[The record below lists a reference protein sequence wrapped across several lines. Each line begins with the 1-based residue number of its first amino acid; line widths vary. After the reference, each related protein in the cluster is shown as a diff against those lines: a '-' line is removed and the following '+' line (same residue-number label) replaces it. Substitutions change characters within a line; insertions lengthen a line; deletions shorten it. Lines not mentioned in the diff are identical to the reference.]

1 MFTTRQKRT
10 LFTLGLIAAWLY
22 TFSLLYRSLVTNN
35 DNPRKLTAKLENY
48 IHSAEKKF
56 YQDCTDTA
64 TLLQLANRTYS
75 EKQLEKIARKPY
87 AFFVYRELTSDDR
100 RELKFWSANYA
111 FPSDELFQYPEEYG
125 IPVTLGNGT
134 FEFCHRTIKVHDTV
148 LTVACFIPLHW
159 KYFMENDYLKT
170 RFAAADGMERKFE
183 IAQQPSIYPIKNGSG
198 QVLLYLKK
206 KDNERNTGYSPFV
219 MVTRILAV
227 ILLFAMIYYVASVFA
242 RKKTVWYGFAL
253 LLAGFIGLRLLTWFT
268 PFPFD
273 GNRLEVFD
281 PTVYASG
288 ALFPSLGHLLLN
300 LMLLFLSMQFLV
312 YHRPPPQHVVPGGNP
327 KPVKAT
333 VLILLLLVVTFLC
346 SWLIRSLIADSKIPF
361 DVTNFFNLTPYT
373 ILGFIALALT
383 IMFYYY
389 SSVYLLRHIWP
400 LCPARIFLYFVVAV
414 GGLLLL
420 YLRISIFNYGQNIF
434 VLAWLMGYIFINE
447 ALHVYRDNPKAI
459 FRNDIIM
466 LLLFSLSSCMV
477 FTVENNKKELGVR
490 KLLAENLA
498 FLSDPSTE
506 RLLNTALSRFDN
518 SFLRQNIAKWSD
530 PVTGERYKDTLAKQ
544 NFTGYLNKFFT
555 RAFTYDAN
563 GNPVNNPD
571 SISVRTFGNLVEK
584 RATRIRNISDLFYYQ
599 DGFDQY
605 SYIYYKKI
613 VDTGGAPLG
622 YFVLFVQP
630 KKYEVKSDPVYFELF
645 REQKEH
651 FYESINNYVYAVYE
665 NRELRKRFIDYDFPV
680 RLTAANIPLHDD
692 TIIYRK
698 GYQELWHN
706 AGPDITVVVGKK
718 NTVFIST
725 ITLFVYIFFAF
736 LITALLYRL
745 IKYLLERQPRVWFTS
760 RLFQF
765 NMRTQVQGIIVFAS
779 LLSFLVIGIT
789 IISLF
794 RSRFDRNNRD
804 RLSRAMAIL
813 EADVENRIS
822 HQGMFDD
829 VVKVYEPGVNRQLE
843 EMILQMSE
851 IHNVDFN
858 VYALDGSLGV
868 SSQPYMRNREI
879 IGNLIDPVAFYNL
892 KTRGSGQFIQ
902 QEKIGSFKYL
912 SMYVPVRNQ
921 SGELYMYLNIPYYA
935 SRSDLKQEISNFLV
949 TIINLNAFIFLIAG
963 LIAWLV
969 TSRIT
974 RSFLLIGERMKEVN
988 LGKNEVITWKRNDEL
1003 GGLINKYNEMVLKLE
1018 DSAVMLAKN
1027 EREGAWRE
1035 MARQVAHEI
1044 KNPLTPMKLSV
1055 QFLQK
1060 SIAEGNGNVKELTAS
1075 VTQTLVEQIDHLAKI
1090 AADFSQ
1096 FAHMG
1101 NARMEP
1107 IRLHEKLRKVAT
1119 LFSVEPGAEITVSEH
1134 AKDTVIKADLTHM
1147 NRLFANLVKNALQAY
1162 NNAPHKPIELG
1173 ITEVDEQFA
1182 IVEVRDY
1189 GPGIEESLQQKIFV
1203 PNFTTK
1209 SSGTGLGLAISKGIV
1224 EQIGGSIW
1232 FETSTKGT
1240 SFYVK
1245 LPLNDMP
1252 FSE

>member
-35 DNPRKLTAKLENY
+35 DNPRKLTARLENY
-48 IHSAEKKF
+48 IQSSEKKF
-56 YQDCTDTA
+56 FSDCADTA
-64 TLLQLANRTYS
+64 VLVELCTPNYS
-75 EKQLEKIARKPY
+75 EKLLNRFRERPY
-87 AFFVYRELTSDDR
+87 AFFVYRQMPSDER

-111 FPSDELFQYPEEYG
+111 FPTDDLFQFPEEYG
-125 IPVTLGNGT
+125 TPVTLGNGI
-134 FEFCHRTIKVHDTV
+134 FEFCHRTIQVNDTV
-148 LTVACFIPLHW
+148 YTVACFIPLHW

-170 RFAAADGMERKFE
+170 RFAVAEGMERKFE
-183 IAQQPSIYPIKNGSG
+183 VAQSPTIYPIKNSNGL
-198 QVLLYLKK
+198 VLMYLRLKE
-206 KDNERNTGYSPFV
+206 NVRNAGYSPFV
-219 MVTRILAV
+219 VVTRTMAMV
-227 ILLFAMIYYVASVFA
+227 LLFAMIYYVASVFA
-242 RKKTVWYGFAL
+242 RRKNAWYGFAL
-253 LLAGFIGLRLLTWFT
+253 LLAGFIGLRLLAWFT

-273 GNRLEVFD
+273 DKRLEVFD
-281 PTVYASG
+281 PSIYASG

-300 LMLLFLSMQFLV
+300 VLLLFVSIQFLV
-312 YHRPPPQHVVPGGNP
+312 YHRPPPQYAEPGRNP
-327 KPVKAT
+327 RPVKAGL
-333 VLILLLLVVTFLC
+333 LILLLLLITFVC
-346 SWLIRSLIADSKIPF
+346 SWLIRSLVADSRISF
-361 DVTNFFNLTPYT
+361 DVTNFFGLTPFT
-373 ILGFIALALT
+373 ILGFIALAVT

-389 SSVYLLRHIWP
+389 VSVYLLRHIWP
-400 LCPARIFLYFVVAV
+400 LCPSRIFLYLVIAV

-434 VLAWLMGYIFINE
+434 VLGWLLLYIFINE

-466 LLLFSLSSCMV
+466 LLLFSISACIL
-477 FTVENNKKELGVR
+477 FTVENNRKELILR
-490 KLLAENLA
+490 KRLAQNLA
-498 FLSDPSTE
+498 FRSDPSTE
-506 RLLNTALSRFDN
+506 RLLKTALSRFDN
-518 SFLRQNIAKWSD
+518 SFLQQNIAKWSD
-530 PVTGERYKDTLAKQ
+530 PATGQAYKDTLAQQ
-544 NFTGYLNKFFT
+544 NFVGYMNKFFT
-555 RAFTYDAN
+555 RAFTYDAE
-563 GNPVNNPD
+563 GKPVNNPD

-584 RATRIRNISDLFYYQ
+584 RAILLKNIPDTYYYQ

-613 VDTGGAPLG
+613 VDTGGATLG

-630 KKYEVKSDPVYFELF
+630 KKYLVKSEPVYFELF

-665 NRELRKRFIDYDFPV
+665 NKELRKRYIDYDFPV
-680 RLTAANIPLHDD
+680 RLSPSDIPLHED
-692 TIIYRK
+692 TIIYRN

-706 AGPDITVVVGKK
+706 ESHDITVVVGKK

-745 IKYLLERQPRVWFTS
+745 IKYLVERSPRAWFSS
-760 RLFQF
+760 RMFQF
-765 NMRTQVQGIIVFAS
+765 NMRSQVQGIIVFAS

-794 RSRFDRNNRD
+794 RTRFDKNNRD

-813 EADVENRIS
+813 EADVENKIS

-868 SSQPYMRNREI
+868 SSQPYVRNREI
-879 IGNLIDPVAFYNL
+879 IGNMIDPEAYYNL
-892 KTRGSGQFIQ
+892 RTRGSGQFIH
-902 QEKIGSFKYL
+902 QEKIGTFKYL
-912 SMYVPVRNQ
+912 SMYVPVRKQ
-921 SGELYMYLNIPYYA
+921 TGELYMYLNIPYYA

-1003 GGLINKYNEMVLKLE
+1003 GGLINKYNEMVRKLE
-1018 DSAVMLAKN
+1018 ASAAMLAKN

-1055 QFLQK
+1055 QFLQR
-1060 SIAEGNGNVKELTAS
+1060 SVAEGNGNVKELTAS

-1101 NARMEP
+1101 NAQMEP
-1107 IRLHEKLRKVAT
+1107 IRLYDKLKKVAA
-1119 LFSVEPGAEITVSEH
+1119 LFSVEPGAEITVLEQ
-1134 AKDTVIKADLTHM
+1134 AKDAVIRADRTHM
-1147 NRLFANLVKNALQAY
+1147 NRLFTNLVKNALQAY
-1162 NNAPHKPIELG
+1162 NDAPHKPIEMG
-1173 ITEVDEQFA
+1173 IVAVDEQFA
-1182 IVEVRDY
+1182 TVVVRDH
-1189 GPGIEESLQQKIFV
+1189 GPGIDEALQQKIFI

-1209 SSGTGLGLAISKGIV
+1209 SSGTGLGLAISKGIA

-1232 FETSTKGT
+1232 FETSPLGT

-1245 LPLNDMP
+1245 LPLAGEGI
-1252 FSE
+1252 SE